1 MKGVDMF
8 NFQSVMGDYY
18 GYNPKD
24 DAGKASKRTFQANM
38 VQSAFDTQ
46 LAMTQA
52 EQDQQYDLDTRLAT
66 ANLEL
71 SNQKELMKDT
81 FSYGTQKM
89 AMEYDLQSRFAV
101 DDAARDLNKMAAAGG
116 IQKTQTRLEGTENR
130 LTLDQ
135 QGRQEVEQI
144 GATGVEQRK
153 GIAAQGTADIS
164 KIGAQ
169 GSVDLDKI
177 GATGTEQR
185 KGIQA
190 QGDVDINKIGAS
202 GTEDR
207 KSISAQG
214 SVDIGKIGAQGDVDL
229 SKIGATGTEQRK
241 GIQTQGDV
249 DISKI
254 GAQGDVDISK
264 IGAAGDQ
271 ERSTLQE
278 KTRLQAKDRTNQY
291 QFANQLAAR

>member
-52 EQDQQYDLDTRLAT
+52 EQAQQYDLDTRLAT

-207 KSISAQG
+207 KSIAAQG
-214 SVDIGKIGAQGDVDL
+214 SVDIN
-229 SKIGATGTEQRK
+229 KIGATGTEQRK

>member
-52 EQDQQYDLDTRLAT
+52 EQAQQYDLDTRLAT

-116 IQKTQTRLEGTENR
+116 IQKNQTRLEGTENR

-135 QGRQEVEQI
+135 QGREEVEQI
-144 GATGVEQRK
+144 GANGVEQRK
-153 GIAAQGTADIS
+153 G
-164 KIGAQ
+164 
-169 GSVDLDKI
+169 
-177 GATGTEQR
+177 
-185 KGIQA
+185 
-190 QGDVDINKIGAS
+190 
-202 GTEDR
+202 
-207 KSISAQG
+207 
-214 SVDIGKIGAQGDVDL
+214 IGAQGDVDL